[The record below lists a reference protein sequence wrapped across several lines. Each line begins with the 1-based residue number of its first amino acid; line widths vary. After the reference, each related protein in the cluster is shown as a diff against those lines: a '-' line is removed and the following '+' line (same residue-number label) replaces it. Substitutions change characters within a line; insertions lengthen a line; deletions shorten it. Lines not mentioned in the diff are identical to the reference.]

1 MENYPDDVT
10 PAMLNRL
17 DGEDELVFGEEEIGA
32 VSDEI
37 FTALPEWAQIHEST
51 ALNSAIWDMAIA
63 ELTRRHVN
71 MPR

>member
-10 PAMLNRL
+10 PAMLDDL
-17 DGEDELVFGEEEIGA
+17 DGEDELVFDEEEIGA

-51 ALNSAIWDMAIA
+51 ALNSAILDMAIA
-63 ELTRRHVN
+63 ELSRRHVN